1 MKKALFIAP
10 ATAVLFT
17 RPAETAI
24 RLTIGLTPML
34 VLRPAQLVSVAV
46 TLAAFACPVQADYTI
61 TPLFDIANFLNPGS
75 INNLGD
81 ISYVIRSGGED
92 SIVSTRRGGP
102 FTTIADTSGAIA
114 PFPIPTP
121 VPSPVP
127 PLPPLPPLR
136 INDSGA
142 VAFRALLD
150 NGDQAVYSAR
160 PGAVTP
166 VVDTSG
172 IFSNFHAF
180 TNINNAGTVLFQG
193 TYALGGTAVLTSTA
207 AGIIST
213 IADTRSGSYT
223 GLVSPLSNYWGAINT
238 ASDVAYTALLPGGG
252 QAIYV
257 KTAAGALIPIADTSG
272 SFAQLAVATMNDLGQ
287 VVFNVE
293 YKSGG
298 RGIYV
303 GNGGAL
309 TKIVDVSDGFAR
321 LSNPSINN
329 KGAVSFIGGD
339 NATDEAIYIYVPG
352 EGVQRV
358 AGTGDSFLGSTVRL
372 PPGGQ
377 RSVFYT
383 PYALNDL
390 DEIVLNLYLSD
401 GREFSALAQPLVVP
415 EPATASLFTVGML
428 ALGAVVG
435 RRRAPRKN
443 GRREELAR

>member
-1 MKKALFIAP
+1 MH
-10 ATAVLFT
+10 
-17 RPAETAI
+17 
-24 RLTIGLTPML
+24 
-34 VLRPAQLVSVAV
+34 VLRPTQLVSVAV
-46 TLAAFACPVQADYTI
+46 TLAALACPVQADYTI

-150 NGDQAVYSAR
+150 NGGQAVYSAR

-238 ASDVAYTALLPGGG
+238 VGDVAYTALLPGGG

-272 SFAQLAVATMNDLGQ
+272 SFAQVAVATMNDLGQ

-303 GNGGAL
+303 GDGGAL

-321 LSNPSINN
+321 LANPSINN

-339 NATDEAIYIYVPG
+339 AATDEAIYIYVPG
-352 EGVQRV
+352 EGVHRV
-358 AGTGDSFLGSTVRL
+358 TGTGDPYLGSTVRL

-377 RSVFYT
+377 RSVFYG
-383 PYALNDL
+383 PYSLNDL

-401 GREFSALAQPLVVP
+401 GRVFSALATPIP
-415 EPATASLFTVGML
+415 EPETWALLIAGL
-428 ALGAVVG
+428 ALIGASARQ
-435 RRRAPRKN
+435 RRRGGAEASI
-443 GRREELAR
+443 G

>member
-1 MKKALFIAP
+1 
-10 ATAVLFT
+10 
-17 RPAETAI
+17 
-24 RLTIGLTPML
+24 ML

-46 TLAAFACPVQADYTI
+46 TLAALACPVQAVYTI
-61 TPLFDIANFLNPGS
+61 TPLFDTANFLNPGS

-102 FTTIADTSGAIA
+102 FTTLADTSGAMA

-142 VAFRALLD
+142 VSFRAVLD
-150 NGDQAVYSAR
+150 NGGQAVYSAR

-166 VVDTSG
+166 VADTSG

-238 ASDVAYTALLPGGG
+238 VSDVAYTALLPGGG

-321 LSNPSINN
+321 LANPSINN

-339 NATDEAIYIYVPG
+339 AATDEAIYIYVPG
-352 EGVQRV
+352 EGVHRV
-358 AGTGDSFLGSTVRL
+358 TGTGDPYLGSTVRL

-377 RSVFYT
+377 RSVFQT
-383 PYALNDL
+383 PYSLNDL

-401 GREFSALAQPLVVP
+401 GRVFSALASPIP
-415 EPATASLFTVGML
+415 EPETWALLISGFALIGAS
-428 ALGAVVG
+428 ARQ
-435 RRRAPRKN
+435 RRR
-443 GRREELAR
+443 GRAEASIG